1 MNVNTHARRI
11 LGIILNIKGNGPFR
25 TVISVL
31 LMAEHVLVHFYP
43 GEKF

>member
-11 LGIILNIKGNGPFR
+11 LVKGNGPFR

-31 LMAEHVLVHFYP
+31 LMAEHVLVHFRP

>member
-11 LGIILNIKGNGPFR
+11 LVKGNGPFR

-31 LMAEHVLVHFYP
+31 LISVLLMAEHVLVHFRP